1 MLSESEWEYV
11 ARAGVT
17 KKYSIGEEGSDDITH
32 KDARYKQSD
41 VVGTVPV
48 GSYEPNKFGLYDVHG
63 NVAEWVQDCWHFA
76 YALTVNLKAS
86 LEVDP
91 TLSRPPLLEPTANT
105 SGLLT
110 LVAPNDGSVW
120 SRNCQSPIFLRDISS
135 LLGLEGNNCS
145 WCASGIPSNEIRFA
159 FYRGGNWNT
168 TKDRLEV
175 TYRGNAVRKK
185 NDQSGTAA
193 ITFTRDDVTGFR
205 IARTIAPKL
214 TSPPSGT
221 AINIQSTSAEVRVV
235 IEAESAAT
243 ISLELAADGELV
255 VNPPSSPISLALNVK
270 EALFTLTAVGGGS
283 TTLTL
288 TVRDLFG
295 GEDTRNIR
303 VDGPNIY
310 PEMVK
315 VTSGTFLM
323 GRPPGEGGDGNER
336 PTRDVT
342 FSYSFAVG
350 KFELTQAQ
358 YGAFVTATGRR
369 ASRDWDTGNGK
380 HPVANIR
387 VSDVEAYIIWLN
399 GITGQK
405 YRLLSES
412 EWEYAARAGTT
423 TRYSNGSDSITTQT
437 ANYNNSSGG
446 AVEVGRYPANAW
458 GLHDVHGN
466 VSEWIADCWHQN
478 YKNNNPPTDGSVW
491 DSNCDEDNRN
501 VHRGGSYR
509 EAAIGIRAAKRFS
522 QNSITR
528 AAKVGVRIAR
538 ILEASDPNSP

>member
-17 KKYSIGEEGSDDITH
+17 KKYSIGEEGSDDIIH
-32 KDARYKQSD
+32 KDARYRQSD

-76 YALTVNLKAS
+76 YALTINLNS
-86 LEVDP
+86 NP
-91 TLSRPPLLEPTANT
+91 TLTRPLLLEPTTNT
-105 SGLLT
+105 SGALT
-110 LVAPNDGSVW
+110 FVAPNDGSAW

-135 LLGLEGNNCS
+135 LLGLGGNDCS
-145 WCASGIPSNEIRFA
+145 WCASGIPSNTIRFA

-185 NDQSGTAA
+185 NDRSGTAA
-193 ITFTRDDVTGFR
+193 ITFTRSDVTGFR
-205 IARTIAPKL
+205 IARTIPAPKL
-214 TSPPSGT
+214 TSPSSGI
-221 AINIQSTSAEVRVV
+221 AINIQSTSAEVRVI

-243 ISLELAADGELV
+243 ISLELASDGELV
-255 VNPPSSPISLALNVK
+255 VNPPPASISLAPNVK
-270 EALFTLTAVGGGS
+270 EAPFTLTAVGGGS
-283 TTLTL
+283 TTLTF
-288 TVRDLFG
+288 TVRDRFG
-295 GEDTRNIR
+295 GELTRNIQ
-303 VDGPNIY
+303 VNGPSIY

-315 VTSGTFLM
+315 APSETFLM
-323 GRPPGEGGDGNER
+323 GRPPGEGGNGNER
-336 PTRDVT
+336 PTRNVT
-342 FSYSFAVG
+342 FGYSFAVD

-412 EWEYAARAGTT
+412 EWEYAARARTT
-423 TRYSNGSDSITTQT
+423 TAYSTGMDSITTAT
-437 ANYNNSSGG
+437 ANYSSSGG
-446 AVEVGRYPANAW
+446 AVEVGQYPANAW

-466 VSEWIADCWHQN
+466 VSEWIADCWHKN
-478 YKNNNPPTDGSVW
+478 YRNNNPPTDGSVW
-491 DSNCDEDNRN
+491 DSNCNDDNRN
-501 VHRGGSYR
+501 VHRGGSYG
-509 EAAIGIRAAKRFS
+509 EAAIGIRSAKRFNA
-522 QNSITR
+522 NSTNR
-528 AAKVGVRIAR
+528 LGFVGVRIAR
-538 ILEASDPNSP
+538 TLDEAADPNNP